1 MTAPAA
7 GRWDR
12 RRFLGAAA
20 AGATLPWL
28 AAACGGSDGPGGDES
43 NGGTGATSGTK
54 TANRAPSRFAY
65 APGGSRFGE
74 LRLPRRAG
82 PHPVVVLVHGG
93 FWRTEFDLTLMDE
106 LASDAVARGWAA
118 WNVEFRR
125 VGQDG
130 GGWPGTFADVAA
142 AVDHLAAIAEDAAT
156 PLDVDRVAVAG
167 HSAGGH
173 LAAWTAVRAGLPAE
187 APGAEP
193 LVRPVAVV
201 SQAGVVDLR
210 QAVVDGLG
218 GGVTVDLM
226 GATPDEEPERYD
238 LGSPIERVP
247 SGVPTRCV
255 HGRQDDIVPIDQSER
270 YVAAATMAGDE
281 AVLAPFE
288 GDHFA
293 VLDPTHESWTDTVA
307 WLRPILD
314 P

>member
-1 MTAPAA
+1 MTGPVA

-28 AAACGGSDGPGGDES
+28 ASACGASDGPGVDDS
-43 NGGTGATSGTK
+43 NYGTGPSGTK
-54 TANRAPSRFAY
+54 AGQRATSRFTY
-65 APGGSRFGE
+65 APGDSRFGE
-74 LRLPRRAG
+74 LWLPSGAG

-93 FWRTEFDLTLMDE
+93 FWRTGYDLTLMND
-106 LASDAVARGWAA
+106 LASDAATRGWAA
-118 WNVEFRR
+118 WNIEFRR

-142 AVDHLAAIAEDAAT
+142 AIDHVAVIAEDAAT

-173 LAAWTAVRAGLPAE
+173 LAAWTAVRAGLPAD

-210 QAVVDGLG
+210 RAVVDGLG
-218 GGVTVDLM
+218 AGATVELM
-226 GATPDEEPERYD
+226 GATPEDEPERYD

-247 SGVPTRCV
+247 TGVPTRCV
-255 HGRQDDIVPIDQSER
+255 HGRRDDIVPVDQSES
-270 YVAAATMAGDE
+270 YVAAATGAGDE
-281 AVLAPFE
+281 AVLAPFD

-293 VLDPTHESWTDTVA
+293 VFDPTHDSWTDTVG
-307 WLRPILD
+307 WLRPILE